1 MATELFA
8 VESMVARA
16 AEMWDCKL
24 DVRKEAAMVKLYA
37 SEMVN
42 RAAYEAIQIH
52 GGSGCLLETGLE
64 RVYRMVRVYTI
75 VEGTSEIQRMGIAR
89 RVLKQHA
96 A

>member
-1 MATELFA
+1 
-8 VESMVARA
+8 
-16 AEMWDCKL
+16 
-24 DVRKEAAMVKLYA
+24 MVKLYA

-52 GGSGCLLETGLE
+52 GGAGCLVETGLE

-89 RVLKQHA
+89 KVLKEHA